1 MDYMSHQ
8 QKRKRM
14 SNIKTGI
21 TSQNVNDVIKL
32 LKKDDYLEEQKI
44 KIAIAF
50 GSALAKQNF
59 KEETEYYQFVK
70 DFEKYISNLV

>member
-1 MDYMSHQ
+1 
-8 QKRKRM
+8 M

-21 TSQNVNDVIKL
+21 TSQNVNDVEKL
-32 LKKDDYLEEQKI
+32 LKKYDYTAGQRI
-44 KIAIAF
+44 KISIAF
-50 GSALAKQNF
+50 GAALAKQNF